1 MKKTDNPLII
11 WKQKL
16 KGISDSPC
24 IDECDFRNKN
34 RQCPNCGLLRNEK
47 KEWKF
52 YSNDE
57 KAQVMEL
64 CEFRRLNL
72 TL

>member
-1 MKKTDNPLII
+1 MKKNNNPFIE

-24 IDECDFRNKN
+24 IDKCEFRNENK
-34 RQCPNCGLLRNEK
+34 QCPSCGLFRHEK

-52 YSNDE
+52 YSYDE
-57 KAQVMEL
+57 TAEVIKL

-72 TL
+72 L